1 MRGWGTAHGPAGQ
14 EHRPGRRRPER
25 ARQGFSG
32 FSTFQRPAGR
42 KIFAPLRWAST
53 GVGEP
58 ADVRASSRRVVDNW
72 GNPLFPPLCG
82 ERRTAPFSA
91 TRGTSAGFPIRPRRE
106 GGGDPGVGAQRR
118 GERGSSR
125 RKLRRRS
132 PAFPVGCLRNERW
145 SEIPSPF
152 RGISRVC
159 EEENFPPCDV
169 IRNFHCLQQAM
180 TPMGVIRRFTG
191 LAPLRLAAAGLT
203 SGSPAGAR
211 IQSSR
216 AFAASL
222 RGWPPAP
229 RPREDF
235 GRRGREPTRR
245 WSALYHILGVGCFR
259 GHTISG
265 CGFNLFKPLR
275 ANPRGDARLEPRG
288 DFLGRF

>member
-1 MRGWGTAHGPAGQ
+1 MRGWRTAHGPAW
-14 EHRPGRRRPER
+14 EADRPGRRRPER

-32 FSTFQRPAGR
+32 FSTFQWPAAR

-91 TRGTSAGFPIRPRRE
+91 TRGTSAGFPIRPRHE

-132 PAFPVGCLRNERW
+132 RPAFPGGCRGNEGW
-145 SEIPSPF
+145 SEIPSRF

-159 EEENFPPCDV
+159 EEENFPPCNDV
-169 IRNFHCLQQAM
+169 IRNVHCLH
-180 TPMGVIRRFTG
+180 
-191 LAPLRLAAAGLT
+191 
-203 SGSPAGAR
+203 
-211 IQSSR
+211 
-216 AFAASL
+216 
-222 RGWPPAP
+222 
-229 RPREDF
+229 RP
-235 GRRGREPTRR
+235 
-245 WSALYHILGVGCFR
+245 
-259 GHTISG
+259 
-265 CGFNLFKPLR
+265 
-275 ANPRGDARLEPRG
+275 
-288 DFLGRF
+288 